1 MAKPGDIRV
10 QWFSLTNR
18 GMAPTRLDGDGNVPR
33 AALENGDAIIA
44 ALQHGSP
51 LVLAGAVFQQQK
63 LSLTIPDNALE
74 AQFASGRIADDPWRL
89 IIRAARD
96 CVARLSCRHM
106 EVLLPDEPSPGLDAL
121 CRSLLRAGLQRTAR
135 FAIWNLTSRRKRPV
149 VSASGYSLE
158 TLSAEHVNRDFRLR
172 QLFIDLLG
180 PILADSQD
188 LLQISTP
195 DPTALLEEWDVS
207 DGTLFFETDS
217 SENLISVCCCIGGED
232 DGDGLP
238 ASTEVRFLGVL
249 PQHRRKGSA
258 TRLIA
263 AAIRRA
269 KLTPVDTSSDMPSE
283 FTVCVDEENTP
294 AIRLYE
300 KCGFRRDRPMQLWV
314 DPKISGSSGGS
325 FSDEG

>member
-18 GMAPTRLDGDGNVPR
+18 GMAPAGLDGDGNVPR
-33 AALENGDAIIA
+33 AALENGHAIIA

-51 LVLAGAVFQQQK
+51 LVLSGAVFQQQK

-96 CVARLSCRHM
+96 CATRLSCRHM

-121 CRSLLRAGLQRTAR
+121 CRSLLRAGLQQTAR
-135 FAIWNLTSRRKRPV
+135 FAIWSLTSRRKKPV
-149 VSASGYSLE
+149 ASAAGYGLE
-158 TLSAEHVNRDFRLR
+158 ILSAEHINRDFRLR

-195 DPTALLEEWDVS
+195 DPAALLEEWDVS
-207 DGTLFFETDS
+207 DGTLIFETDS

-238 ASTEVRFLGVL
+238 RSTEIRFLGVL

-258 TRLIA
+258 RRLISA
-263 AAIRRA
+263 AVRHAN
-269 KLTPVDTSSDMPSE
+269 LTPVGKSSDMPPE
-283 FTVCVDEENTP
+283 LTVCVDEENKP
-294 AIRLYE
+294 AISLYE
-300 KCGFRRDRPMQLWV
+300 KAGFSRDRPMQLWI
-314 DPKISGSSGGS
+314 DPKLAGSSGGS